1 MAARR
6 QLGCKLLLLALLI
19 GSYKSTALP
28 LAKSDDSWDAAGLEH
43 VYQLSGSTPVP
54 SYGTARLQ
62 LPAVLT
68 EVDRDADGTR
78 LMKLVVP
85 EAPLLT
91 DRNGLRHPLLA
102 PYNVDKYDFY
112 YRQAASGQL
121 LDVLHDPA
129 ESWEALSMKREL
141 ISATQL
147 TMALHR

>member
-1 MAARR
+1 MAAAR
-6 QLGCKLLLLALLI
+6 QLGCRLLLLALLI

-91 DRNGLRHPLLA
+91 DRNGHPI
-102 PYNVDKYDFY
+102 
-112 YRQAASGQL
+112 QS
-121 LDVLHDPA
+121 
-129 ESWEALSMKREL
+129 EADCRRILNSVRAHL
-141 ISATQL
+141 VGL
-147 TMALHR
+147 GG